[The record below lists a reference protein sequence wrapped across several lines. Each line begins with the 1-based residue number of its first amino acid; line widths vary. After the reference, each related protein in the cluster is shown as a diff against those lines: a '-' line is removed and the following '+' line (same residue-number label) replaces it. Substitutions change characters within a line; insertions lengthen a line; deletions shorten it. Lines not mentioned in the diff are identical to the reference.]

1 MAEVDALA
9 LEFHDPLDVGDRIN
23 LAIEGPAEVATRAR
37 GDKAKGGVAGE
48 AVAVVVEEAVDD
60 FVVGAVA
67 TDSDHRGGAGAHGV
81 LRESGRVA
89 GALGE
94 ADIDDVAVGG
104 KQVGR
109 LSSVALEAPQGGA
122 GSRARVDD
130 EDETGLRHRRRCR
143 WPRPRLQ
150 TPTSTRP
157 RCLRHST
164 REQRM
169 RYTRPRM
176 SHPLK
181 PRFDAIRRELEAKFL
196 AKEEII
202 RLMLIAT
209 IAGEHMVLIG
219 PPGTAKSA
227 VIRSFAK
234 LIDAKYFE
242 YLLTRFSE
250 PNELFGPVDIQGF
263 RQGTYRRVTTGMLP
277 EAEIVFLDEAFKAN
291 SAILNSLLTLL
302 NERRFNNGAV
312 VTRVPLIS
320 LFAASNEVPSSDN
333 LDAIFD
339 RFLLRVHSDNL
350 DSYHF
355 HELMTKGL
363 ALERASQRED
373 LAESTRASAP
383 AQIAGIAAPPPL
395 PSSSSSASGPVT
407 TMKAILTAA
416 DLHTCRRALLDRV
429 EFPEEFMATYKGL
442 CFQLRGEGVSLS
454 DRRVV
459 RLLKLFAASAFL
471 DGRSRV
477 HEGDLFILRHT
488 WNNLDQRE
496 LLDDVVEP
504 IIAQYYAA
512 HPDDRPNQIAADLDR
527 LVSELN
533 LVDRTLTQGG
543 ELSDIQLFTQLRNL
557 NDLRAA
563 FAAHGGDTA
572 QRMVKK
578 IDTLLEQVF
587 EGGRFSAEN
596 APQR

>member
-1 MAEVDALA
+1 MV
-9 LEFHDPLDVGDRIN
+9 
-23 LAIEGPAEVATRAR
+23 VAA
-37 GDKAKGGVAGE
+37 
-48 AVAVVVEEAVDD
+48 
-60 FVVGAVA
+60 
-67 TDSDHRGGAGAHGV
+67 
-81 LRESGRVA
+81 
-89 GALGE
+89 
-94 ADIDDVAVGG
+94 
-104 KQVGR
+104 
-109 LSSVALEAPQGGA
+109 
-122 GSRARVDD
+122 
-130 EDETGLRHRRRCR
+130 
-143 WPRPRLQ
+143 
-150 TPTSTRP
+150 
-157 RCLRHST
+157 
-164 REQRM
+164 
-169 RYTRPRM
+169 
-176 SHPLK
+176 
-181 PRFDAIRRELEAKFL
+181 
-196 AKEEII
+196 
-202 RLMLIAT
+202 

-302 NERRFNNGAV
+302 NERRFNNGSTV
-312 VTRVPLIS
+312 VRVPLIS

-363 ALERASQRED
+363 ALERASSRDE
-373 LAESTRASAP
+373 LAEASAARL
-383 AQIAGIAAPPPL
+383 AQQQLHQLAGTGVAVPPPL
-395 PSSSSSASGPVT
+395 PLAST
-407 TMKAILTAA
+407 KTLLSAA
-416 DLHTCRRALLDRV
+416 DLHTCRRSLLDKV
-429 EFPEEFMATYKGL
+429 EFPEEFLATYKGL
-442 CFQLRGEGVSLS
+442 CFQLRGEGISLS

-459 RLLKLFAASAFL
+459 RLLKMFAASAFL
-471 DGRSRV
+471 DGRTRT

-496 LLDDVVEP
+496 ILDDVVEP
-504 IIAQYYAA
+504 VIAQYYAE
-512 HPDDRPNQIAADLDR
+512 HPDDRPMVATADIDR

-533 LVDRTLTQGG
+533 LVNKTLTQGG

-563 FAAHGGDTA
+563 FAATGGDTA
-572 QRMVKK
+572 QRMVKQ
-578 IDTLLEQVF
+578 IDTLLEQIF
-587 EGGRFSAEN
+587 EGNRFGQEGVSGIP
-596 APQR
+596 APR

>member
-1 MAEVDALA
+1 
-9 LEFHDPLDVGDRIN
+9 
-23 LAIEGPAEVATRAR
+23 
-37 GDKAKGGVAGE
+37 
-48 AVAVVVEEAVDD
+48 
-60 FVVGAVA
+60 
-67 TDSDHRGGAGAHGV
+67 
-81 LRESGRVA
+81 
-89 GALGE
+89 
-94 ADIDDVAVGG
+94 
-104 KQVGR
+104 
-109 LSSVALEAPQGGA
+109 
-122 GSRARVDD
+122 
-130 EDETGLRHRRRCR
+130 
-143 WPRPRLQ
+143 
-150 TPTSTRP
+150 
-157 RCLRHST
+157 
-164 REQRM
+164 
-169 RYTRPRM
+169 M

-181 PRFDAIRRELEAKFL
+181 PRFDAVRRELEQKFL

-202 RLMLIAT
+202 RLMLIAA

-227 VIRSFAK
+227 VIRAFSK

-263 RQGTYRRVTTGMLP
+263 RQGSYRRVTTGMLP

-302 NERRFNNGAV
+302 NERRFNNGAT

-320 LFAASNEVPSSDN
+320 LFAASNEVPGSDN

-363 ALERASQRED
+363 ALERASSREEQ
-373 LAESTRASAP
+373 AEQAARAPTP
-383 AQIAGIAAPPPL
+383 AMVPGLPAPPPL
-395 PSSSSSASGPVT
+395 PT
-407 TMKAILTAA
+407 TSKALLSAA
-416 DLHTCRRALLDRV
+416 DLHTCRRSLLERV

-442 CFQLRGEGVSLS
+442 CFQLRGEGISLS

-471 DGRSRV
+471 DGRTRV

-496 LLDDVVEP
+496 ILDDVVEP
-504 IIAQYYAA
+504 IIAQYYAE

-533 LVDRTLTQGG
+533 LVDKTLTQGS

-578 IDTLLEQVF
+578 IDALLEQVF
-587 EGGRFSAEN
+587 EGGRFSAES
-596 APQR
+596 APPR

>member
-1 MAEVDALA
+1 
-9 LEFHDPLDVGDRIN
+9 
-23 LAIEGPAEVATRAR
+23 
-37 GDKAKGGVAGE
+37 
-48 AVAVVVEEAVDD
+48 
-60 FVVGAVA
+60 
-67 TDSDHRGGAGAHGV
+67 
-81 LRESGRVA
+81 
-89 GALGE
+89 
-94 ADIDDVAVGG
+94 
-104 KQVGR
+104 
-109 LSSVALEAPQGGA
+109 
-122 GSRARVDD
+122 
-130 EDETGLRHRRRCR
+130 
-143 WPRPRLQ
+143 
-150 TPTSTRP
+150 
-157 RCLRHST
+157 
-164 REQRM
+164 
-169 RYTRPRM
+169 M

-181 PRFDAIRRELEAKFL
+181 PRFDAVRRELEQKFL

-202 RLMLIAT
+202 RLMVIAA

-302 NERRFNNGAV
+302 NERRFNNGSTV
-312 VTRVPLIS
+312 VRVPLIS
-320 LFAASNEVPSSDN
+320 LFAASNEVPGSDN

-363 ALERASQRED
+363 ALERASSRDE
-373 LAESTRASAP
+373 LAEASA
-383 AQIAGIAAPPPL
+383 ARLLQQHQQQMLGGNVAVPPPMPL
-395 PSSSSSASGPVT
+395 PSNKTLLS
-407 TMKAILTAA
+407 AA
-416 DLHTCRRALLDRV
+416 DLHTCRRSLLDKV
-429 EFPEEFMATYKGL
+429 EFPEDFLATYKGL
-442 CFQLRGEGVSLS
+442 CFQLRGEGISLS

-459 RLLKLFAASAFL
+459 RLLKMFAASAFL
-471 DGRSRV
+471 DGRTRC

-496 LLDDVVEP
+496 ILDDVVEP
-504 IIAQYYAA
+504 VIAQYYAE
-512 HPDDRPNQIAADLDR
+512 HPDDRPMVATADIDR

-533 LVDRTLTQGG
+533 LVHKTLTQGG

-563 FAAHGGDTA
+563 FAATGGDTA
-572 QRMVKK
+572 QRMVKQ
-578 IDTLLEQVF
+578 IDTLLEQIF
-587 EGGRFSAEN
+587 EGGRFGQEGV
-596 APQR
+596 APASR

>member
-1 MAEVDALA
+1 
-9 LEFHDPLDVGDRIN
+9 
-23 LAIEGPAEVATRAR
+23 
-37 GDKAKGGVAGE
+37 
-48 AVAVVVEEAVDD
+48 
-60 FVVGAVA
+60 
-67 TDSDHRGGAGAHGV
+67 
-81 LRESGRVA
+81 
-89 GALGE
+89 
-94 ADIDDVAVGG
+94 
-104 KQVGR
+104 
-109 LSSVALEAPQGGA
+109 
-122 GSRARVDD
+122 
-130 EDETGLRHRRRCR
+130 
-143 WPRPRLQ
+143 
-150 TPTSTRP
+150 
-157 RCLRHST
+157 
-164 REQRM
+164 
-169 RYTRPRM
+169 M
-176 SHPLK
+176 SHPMK
-181 PRFDAIRRELEAKFL
+181 PRFDAIRRELEQKFL

-202 RLMLIAT
+202 RLMLIAA

-234 LIDAKYFE
+234 LVDAKYFE

-277 EAEIVFLDEAFKAN
+277 EAEVVFLDEAFKAN

-302 NERRFNNGAV
+302 NERRFNNGSTV
-312 VTRVPLIS
+312 VRVPLIS

-355 HELMTKGL
+355 HELMSKGL
-363 ALERASQRED
+363 ALEKATSRDE
-373 LAESTRASAP
+373 LAEASAARLL
-383 AQIAGIAAPPPL
+383 AQAQANPNIPAPPPL
-395 PSSSSSASGPVT
+395 PSTS
-407 TMKAILTAA
+407 KALLSAA
-416 DLHTCRRALLDRV
+416 DLHTCRRSLLDRV
-429 EFPEEFMATYKGL
+429 EFPEEFLATYKGL
-442 CFQLRGEGVSLS
+442 CFQLRGEGISLS

-496 LLDDVVEP
+496 ILDDVVEP
-504 IIAQYYAA
+504 IVAQYYAE
-512 HPDDRPNQIAADLDR
+512 HPDDRPNQVAADLDR

-533 LVDRTLTQGG
+533 LVHRTLTQGG

-563 FAAHGGDTA
+563 FSAHGGDTA
-572 QRMVKK
+572 QRMVKQ
-578 IDTLLEQVF
+578 IDTLLEQIF
-587 EGGRFSAEN
+587 EGGRFSQEA
-596 APQR
+596 APRS